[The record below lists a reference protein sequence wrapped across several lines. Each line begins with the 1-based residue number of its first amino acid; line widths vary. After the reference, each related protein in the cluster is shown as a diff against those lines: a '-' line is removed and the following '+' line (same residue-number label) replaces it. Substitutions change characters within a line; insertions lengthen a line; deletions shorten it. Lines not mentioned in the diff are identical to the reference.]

1 MDTAQ
6 SRESDPC
13 SLPKKKSVNAK
24 EFLAAFREKSDDVHL
39 MQKFS
44 LKPKQLGT
52 IYSALLH
59 KGLLSEYEYNYREKK
74 IPELDEEASSM
85 LAASAVAN
93 LVENPSQA
101 LAELTLSSGQQLD
114 PTVTK
119 ALEEWKLRKLGNKSS
134 KVVEPETEVC
144 PKCLNPKDPS
154 SPQSCLYCGVVFAK
168 IGTGQKYKGVSVW
181 QGD

>member
-1 MDTAQ
+1 MSTQHSQEAAA
-6 SRESDPC
+6 
-13 SLPKKKSVNAK
+13 SLPEKRSVNAK

-44 LKPKQLGT
+44 LKPKQLGK
-52 IYSALLH
+52 IYSALLQ

-134 KVVEPETEVC
+134 KVVEPQVEVC
-144 PKCLNPKDPS
+144 PSCGKPKDPS
-154 SPQSCLYCGVVFAK
+154 SPQSCLHCGVVFAK
-168 IGTGQKYKGVSVW
+168 IGTGQKYKGVSIW
-181 QGD
+181 QSD